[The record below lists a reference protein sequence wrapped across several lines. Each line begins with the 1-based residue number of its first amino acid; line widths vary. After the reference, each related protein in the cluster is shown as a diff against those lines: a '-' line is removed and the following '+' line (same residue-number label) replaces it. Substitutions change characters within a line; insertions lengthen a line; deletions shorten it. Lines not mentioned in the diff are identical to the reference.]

1 MQQKDQ
7 VANWRQQQSFWLA
20 KNKIKSKITPQQ
32 TRQIHA
38 KNLTHSQHIAENS
51 HR

>member
-20 KNKIKSKITPQQ
+20 KNKIKSQTTQQ

-38 KNLTHSQHIAENS
+38 KKLNP
-51 HR
+51 